1 MTPQDLRMLT
11 PEELDAR
18 VRDLRDTLF
27 NMKVKHETGQL
38 DDVAGLGRSRRDLAR
53 VLTIRSERR
62 RAG

>member
-1 MTPQDLRMLT
+1 MTPQDLRKLT

-53 VLTIRSERR
+53 ALTIRSERR